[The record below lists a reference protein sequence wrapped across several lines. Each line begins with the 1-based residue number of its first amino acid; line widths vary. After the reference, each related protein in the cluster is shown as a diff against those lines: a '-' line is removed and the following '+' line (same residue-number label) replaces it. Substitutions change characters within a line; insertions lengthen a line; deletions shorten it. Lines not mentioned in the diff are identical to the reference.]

1 MLSPIRAKRFH
12 CCDNARYPFNLR
24 CLFSSPILVLRT
36 LGRELS
42 NNIKEFIAEHV
53 HSVLQLEVLL
63 LVSQN
68 KDKAWTPAAV
78 GRQLHLS
85 VESAKAQLDGL
96 SRDLLTRPHG
106 TDEALYR
113 YNPFSDELNQTISQ
127 LATAYA
133 TQRVAVLTLIFA
145 KPVDKVRLFKET
157 FRMIKG
163 EG

>member
-1 MLSPIRAKRFH
+1 M
-12 CCDNARYPFNLR
+12 
-24 CLFSSPILVLRT
+24 V

-42 NNIKEFIAEHV
+42 NDVKEFIAEHV

-78 GRQLHLS
+78 GRELHLS
-85 VESAKAQLDGL
+85 AESAKVQLDGL
-96 SRDLLTRPHG
+96 SRSLLTVLDG
-106 TDEALYR
+106 AGEDLYQ
-113 YNPFSDELNQTISQ
+113 YNPSSNELNQTLSQ
-127 LATAYA
+127 LAIAYA

-157 FRMIKG
+157 FRLIKG

>member
-1 MLSPIRAKRFH
+1 M
-12 CCDNARYPFNLR
+12 
-24 CLFSSPILVLRT
+24 
-36 LGRELS
+36 GRELS
-42 NNIKEFIAEHV
+42 NDVKEFIAEHV

-78 GRQLHLS
+78 GRELHLS
-85 VESAKAQLDGL
+85 AESAKVQLDGL
-96 SRDLLTRPHG
+96 SRSLLTVLDG
-106 TDEALYR
+106 AGEDLYR
-113 YNPFSDELNQTISQ
+113 YNPSSDELNQTLSQ

-145 KPVDKVRLFKET
+145 KPLDKVRLFKET

-163 EG
+163 EE

>member
-1 MLSPIRAKRFH
+1 M
-12 CCDNARYPFNLR
+12 
-24 CLFSSPILVLRT
+24 
-36 LGRELS
+36 GRELS
-42 NNIKEFIAEHV
+42 NDIKEFIAEHV

-78 GRQLHLS
+78 GRELHLS
-85 VESAKAQLDGL
+85 AESAKVQLDELSRNLLTHLDGVGEDLYNYNSSSAQLD
-96 SRDLLTRPHG
+96 
-106 TDEALYR
+106 
-113 YNPFSDELNQTISQ
+113 QTLSQ

-133 TQRVAVLTLIFA
+133 IQRVAVLTLIFA

-163 EG
+163 EDKK

>member
-1 MLSPIRAKRFH
+1 M
-12 CCDNARYPFNLR
+12 
-24 CLFSSPILVLRT
+24 
-36 LGRELS
+36 GRELS

-96 SRDLLTRPHG
+96 SPNLLIPPAG
-106 TDEALYR
+106 DGEDLYR
-113 YNPFSDELNQTISQ
+113 YNTSNELNQTLSQ
-127 LATAYA
+127 LATAYS

-157 FRMIKG
+157 FRMING
-163 EG
+163 EE

>member
-1 MLSPIRAKRFH
+1 
-12 CCDNARYPFNLR
+12 
-24 CLFSSPILVLRT
+24 LV

-42 NNIKEFIAEHV
+42 NDVKEFIAEHV

-78 GRQLHLS
+78 GRELHLS
-85 VESAKAQLDGL
+85 AESAKVQLDSL
-96 SRDLLTRPHG
+96 SRSLLTVLEG
-106 TDEALYR
+106 AGEDLYC
-113 YNPFSDELNQTISQ
+113 YNPSSDELNQTLSQ

-145 KPVDKVRLFKET
+145 KPLDKVRLFKET

-163 EG
+163 EE

>member
-1 MLSPIRAKRFH
+1 
-12 CCDNARYPFNLR
+12 
-24 CLFSSPILVLRT
+24 

-42 NNIKEFIAEHV
+42 NDIKQFIAEHV

-78 GRQLHLS
+78 GRELHLNA
-85 VESAKAQLDGL
+85 EAAKVQLDGL
-96 SRDLLTRPHG
+96 SQSLLSLDG
-106 TDEALYR
+106 DGEDVYR
-113 YNPFSDELNQTISQ
+113 YHPLSEQLDQTLSQ
-127 LATAYA
+127 LAGAYA

-145 KPVDKVRLFKET
+145 KPVDRVQLFKET

-163 EG
+163 EE

>member
-1 MLSPIRAKRFH
+1 M
-12 CCDNARYPFNLR
+12 
-24 CLFSSPILVLRT
+24 
-36 LGRELS
+36 GRELS
-42 NNIKEFIAEHV
+42 NDIKEFVAEHV

-68 KDKAWTPAAV
+68 RHKAWTPAAV
-78 GRQLHLS
+78 GRELCLS
-85 VESAKAQLDGL
+85 AESAKAQLDGL
-96 SRDLLTRPHG
+96 SPFLLIPP
-106 TDEALYR
+106 DEDGEDLYR
-113 YNPFSDELNQTISQ
+113 YNPSNELNQTLSQ

-163 EG
+163 EE

>member
-1 MLSPIRAKRFH
+1 M
-12 CCDNARYPFNLR
+12 
-24 CLFSSPILVLRT
+24 V

-42 NNIKEFIAEHV
+42 NDVKEFIAEHV

-78 GRQLHLS
+78 GRELHLS
-85 VESAKAQLDGL
+85 AESAKVQLDSL
-96 SRDLLTRPHG
+96 SRSLLTVLDG
-106 TDEALYR
+106 AGEDLYR
-113 YNPFSDELNQTISQ
+113 YNPSSDELNQTLSQ

-145 KPVDKVRLFKET
+145 KPLDKVRLFKET

-163 EG
+163 EE